1 MLLHRTACRFS
12 AKYKAAET
20 LKRNMQ
26 RFSKRMKAKREQS
39 AVTIQNAARG
49 KSAYKK
55 VSSLRDA
62 ERLRVEQR
70 RLDEENSRLQSL
82 KADEMDKAASLIGK
96 MARDRCAIKE
106 AKGHRDNLLSAKIQ
120 KEREVQ
126 AMKDK
131 LHSDAKAAGDK
142 LNKENGAALLI
153 QAASRGR

>member
-1 MLLHRTACRFS
+1 MLLHRTTSRFS
-12 AKYKAAET
+12 AKYKAAEV

-26 RFSKRMKAKREQS
+26 RFLKRMKAKRNQS

-55 VSSLRDA
+55 VSSLREA
-62 ERLRVEQR
+62 EHLRAEQR
-70 RLDEENSRLQSL
+70 RLAEDNIRLQSL

-96 MARDRCAIKE
+96 MARGRYAIKE
-106 AKGHRDNLLSAKIQ
+106 AKGHRDSLLSERMQRERDAKAIN
-120 KEREVQ
+120 
-126 AMKDK
+126 DK
-131 LHSDAKAAGDK
+131 LHSDAQSAGEK